1 MDKSFFNIADIP
13 FLEIGFLLNVSGTH
27 IGSIMQR
34 SMGPRKY
41 GEGRT
46 SFKSEDFPFKNELKI
61 NWFAK
66 NERP

>member
-1 MDKSFFNIADIP
+1 MDKSFLIIADIP
-13 FLEIGFLLNVSGTH
+13 FLEIEFLLVVSGTH

-46 SFKSEDFPFKNELKI
+46 SFRSEDFPLKNELKT